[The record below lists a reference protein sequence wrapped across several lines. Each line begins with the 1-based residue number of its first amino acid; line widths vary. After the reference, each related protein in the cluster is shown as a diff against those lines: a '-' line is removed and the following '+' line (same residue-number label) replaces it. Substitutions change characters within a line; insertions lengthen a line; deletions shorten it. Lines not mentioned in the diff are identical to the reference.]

1 MSDMNRLDSKA
12 RIQVI
17 SALLEGC
24 SIRSTV
30 RMTGVSKKT
39 VMRLLVEAGSVAASY
54 QDQIFRNLNC
64 KRLELDELWAFIAA
78 KQKDATPEMAAKNPA
93 AGDVWLW
100 VALDAD
106 TKLVPCWALGNRDL
120 RTACDFVDDLA
131 GRLKNRVQITTDGHR
146 PYVEAIERAFA
157 GFVDYSILQKI
168 YGKPGEN
175 ETRYSPAQCVGIEE
189 RRVCGNPDPRH
200 VSTSYVERQNLS
212 VRMSLRRYTRLTN
225 AFSRKLENHEAAVAL
240 YYFSYN
246 LIKIHG
252 SLRMSQAMAAGV
264 TDRLF
269 EISDLVALLEAEERK
284 GKRAA

>member
-1 MSDMNRLDSKA
+1 MNRLDSKA
-12 RIQVI
+12 RTQVI

-39 VMRLLVEAGSVAASY
+39 VMRLLVEAGKVAADY
-54 QDQIFRNLNC
+54 QDQLFRNLDC
-64 KRLELDELWAFIAA
+64 KRLQLDELWAFIAA
-78 KQKDATPEMAAKNPA
+78 KQKNVTPEMAAKNPS

-100 VALDAD
+100 VAIDAD
-106 TKLVPCWALGNRDL
+106 TKLVPSWTLGNRDL
-120 RTACDFVDDLA
+120 STAYAFVDDLA
-131 GRLKNRVQITTDGHR
+131 SRLKNRVQLTTDGHR

-175 ETRYSPAQCVGIEE
+175 DTRYSPAQCIGIET
-189 RRVCGNPDPRH
+189 RRVSGNPDPKH
-200 VSTSYVERQNLS
+200 ASTSYVERQNLS
-212 VRMSLRRYTRLTN
+212 VRMCLRRYTRLTN
-225 AFSRKLENHEAAVAL
+225 AFSRKLENHAAAVAL

-252 SLRMSQAMAAGV
+252 TLRCSPAMAAGV
-264 TDRLF
+264 VNHLY
-269 EISDLVALLEAEERK
+269 EVSDLVALLEATE
-284 GKRAA
+284 RAA

>member
-1 MSDMNRLDSKA
+1 MNRLDSKA
-12 RIQVI
+12 RTQVI

-39 VMRLLVEAGSVAASY
+39 VMRLLVEAGKVAADY
-54 QDQIFRNLNC
+54 QDRLFRNLDC

-78 KQKDATPEMAAKNPA
+78 KQKNVTAEMAAKNPA

-100 VALDAD
+100 VAIDAD
-106 TKLVPCWALGNRDL
+106 TKLVPSWTLGNRDL
-120 RTACDFVDDLA
+120 TTAYAFVDDLA
-131 GRLKNRVQITTDGHR
+131 SRLKNRVQITTDGHR
-146 PYVEAIERAFA
+146 PYIEAIDRAFS

-175 ETRYSPAQCVGIEE
+175 DTRYSPAQCIGIET
-189 RRVCGNPDPRH
+189 RRVCGNPNLRH
-200 VSTSYVERQNLS
+200 ASTSYVERQNLS
-212 VRMSLRRYTRLTN
+212 VRMCLRRYTRLTN
-225 AFSRKLENHEAAVAL
+225 AFSRKLENHAAAVAL

-252 SLRMSQAMAAGV
+252 TLRCSPAMAAGV
-264 TDRLF
+264 VNHLY
-269 EISDLVALLEAEERK
+269 EVSDLVALLEATE
-284 GKRAA
+284 RAA